1 VWPPPLV
8 PPCPPLSGVRKP
20 PIGEE
25 GNGEGEAAGVAG
37 LGAGDGAGADRCTG
51 GGAVVSGIAGIVV
64 AGALVAGAFVAE
76 DLALDFATFFAGFV
90 DFFAARFLGA
100 DFATFFFLRIPADF
114 DTALDFLDF
123 LALFAFFAMIVLP
136 IVKG

>member
-1 VWPPPLV
+1 
-8 PPCPPLSGVRKP
+8 
-20 PIGEE
+20 
-25 GNGEGEAAGVAG
+25 

-51 GGAVVSGIAGIVV
+51 GGAVVSGIAGIVVAGALVAGALV

-100 DFATFFFLRIPADF
+100 DFATFFFLRTPADF

>member
-1 VWPPPLV
+1 V
-8 PPCPPLSGVRKP
+8 
-20 PIGEE
+20 
-25 GNGEGEAAGVAG
+25 
-37 LGAGDGAGADRCTG
+37 GAGDGAGADRCTG

-100 DFATFFFLRIPADF
+100 DFATFFFLRTPADF